1 MQDFT
6 KLLLSSEICGKR
18 QLELRKGLWCDDVFN
33 KERMIVI
40 ITSGQLEVVAPSGA
54 IINILNAGEVY
65 AIASLYLEESLF
77 SRLRAR
83 SDVSLILIPRS
94 EVLRLLDE
102 DRTLNHAY
110 CALLNQKLDFL
121 FSRVSLLSIKNN
133 RRRLASYLADEQR
146 PAFSTKDE
154 LASFLALGRSALFR
168 ELAFLAE
175 QGIISLDNGEIKVID
190 KEKLLEVIHA

>member
-102 DRTLNHAY
+102 DRMLNHAY
-110 CALLNQKLDFL
+110 CVLLNQKLDFL

-175 QGIISLDNGEIKVID
+175 QGIISPDNGEIKVTD

>member
-102 DRTLNHAY
+102 DRMLNHAY

-133 RRRLASYLADEQR
+133 RRRLVSYLADEQR

-175 QGIISLDNGEIKVID
+175 QGIISLDNGEIKVTD

>member
-6 KLLLSSEICGKR
+6 KLLLSSEIYGKR

-102 DRTLNHAY
+102 DRIFAG
-110 CALLNQKLDFL
+110 ARQAAE
-121 FSRVSLLSIKNN
+121 RVWARADKIK
-133 RRRLASYLADEQR
+133 A
-146 PAFSTKDE
+146 
-154 LASFLALGRSALFR
+154 
-168 ELAFLAE
+168 
-175 QGIISLDNGEIKVID
+175 
-190 KEKLLEVIHA
+190 